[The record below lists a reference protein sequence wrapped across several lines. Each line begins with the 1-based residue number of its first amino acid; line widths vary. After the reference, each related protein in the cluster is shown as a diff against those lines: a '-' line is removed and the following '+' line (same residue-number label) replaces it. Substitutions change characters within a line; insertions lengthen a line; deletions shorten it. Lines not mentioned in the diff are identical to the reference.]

1 MKIIANLIL
10 VFTILCSG
18 CGYTTRAYIY
28 PENSIHIPP
37 AKNEINI
44 ATEGRKYS
52 SYQSFPVLIENRLT
66 NKVIQKFNTK
76 SDLKVVKSDINALR
90 LDLVVTN
97 YTKEALVYTDSDDVK
112 EQRLRLSVA
121 LTLTDPSEEVLKKK
135 TVVGESSFSLTGP
148 NAKSESA
155 AQVDLVD
162 DTARRIL
169 EVVVEEW

>member
-1 MKIIANLIL
+1 MKVLINLLL
-10 VFTILCSG
+10 VTMLLFSG
-18 CGYTTRAYIY
+18 CGYTTRAYVY
-28 PENSIHIPP
+28 PESSIHIPP

-44 ATEGRKYS
+44 ATESRKYS

-66 NKVIQKFNTK
+66 NKVIRQFNTK
-76 SDLKVVKSDINALR
+76 SDLKVVKSSTNALS

-121 LTLTDPSEEVLKKK
+121 MTLTDSNQDILKKR
-135 TVVGESSFSLTGP
+135 TVVGETSFSLTGP

-169 EVVVEEW
+169 EAVVEEW